1 HPTKSATLIHN
12 GTEKTSLMMFVG
24 KEQANKEFSDV
35 LSYDDERVVIDE
47 EGFGDFTVNAQSAAI
62 WIAV

>member
-1 HPTKSATLIHN
+1 
-12 GTEKTSLMMFVG
+12 MMFVG

-47 EGFGDFTVNAQSAAI
+47 EGFGDFSVNAQSAAI